1 MVLTLGRCGCD
12 LGEGEVCVGVT
23 LEKCVGVT
31 LEKCVGSDLVGCVGD
46 GLGGVLHNVVFVLFW
61 AVWTSAKL
69 WTAR

>member
-12 LGEGEVCVGVT
+12 LGEGEV
-23 LEKCVGVT
+23 CVGVT